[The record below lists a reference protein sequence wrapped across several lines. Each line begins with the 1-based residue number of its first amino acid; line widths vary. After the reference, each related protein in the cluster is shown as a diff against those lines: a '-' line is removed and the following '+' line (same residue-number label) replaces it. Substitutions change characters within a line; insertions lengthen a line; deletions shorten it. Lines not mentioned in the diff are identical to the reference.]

1 MIRNV
6 KSYVPNT
13 NTHWF
18 CPSLLIQRAEVSLPS
33 LHYLRQHQ
41 YPLLSCYFFFFSVN
55 CCLADIAELSWDS
68 TRIGRGCID
77 CISHNTTPLPTA
89 MEKCVWWQ
97 SVSRDRAVVFIIV
110 VLSVL
115 ADWFVTAVIGG
126 YCQLDCV
133 WSPFFLPAICGSDC
147 GWDDFFVQFNWGWL
161 VHTFYCGFSLVWIF
175 EIGVLQFFVSR

>member
-1 MIRNV
+1 MYQACII
-6 KSYVPNT
+6 YVNI
-13 NTHWF
+13 N
-18 CPSLLIQRAEVSLPS
+18 I
-33 LHYLRQHQ
+33 HY
-41 YPLLSCYFFFFSVN
+41 SVVISFFFSVN